1 MYQFRAE
8 QFLPIPIEQAWA
20 FFSAAQNLS
29 KITPPEM
36 KFNVLTQLKDE
47 EIYNGMLID
56 YTVRPLFGIPLH
68 WQTEICK
75 VERPTM
81 FTDQQLKGPFKTWH
95 HTHTFKSVA
104 GGTLMCDVV
113 DYELPLGIIGKLA
126 HAILVKQRVENIFIF
141 RKKILDQ
148 FFK

>member
-1 MYQFRAE
+1 MYQFRAD

-47 EIYNGMLID
+47 EIYNRMLID

-81 FTDQQLKGPFKTWH
+81 FTDQQLKGPFKIWH
-95 HTHTFKSVA
+95 HTHTFKSVS
-104 GGTLMCDVV
+104 GGTLMSDVV
-113 DYELPLGIIGKLA
+113 DYELPLGLIGKLA
-126 HAILVKQRVENIFIF
+126 HRILVKKRVENIFIF
-141 RKKILDQ
+141 RKKILETL
-148 FFK
+148 FK

>member
-1 MYQFRAE
+1 MYQFRAD

-47 EIYNGMLID
+47 EIYNRMLID

-81 FTDQQLKGPFKTWH
+81 FTDQQLKGPFKIWH
-95 HTHTFKSVA
+95 FKA
-104 GGTLMCDVV
+104 KKFANFVV
-113 DYELPLGIIGKLA
+113 
-126 HAILVKQRVENIFIF
+126 ILKSFFINSNF
-141 RKKILDQ
+141 KINYLT
-148 FFK
+148 